1 MYKRIL
7 KNEEEVLNKADEIIT
22 ERLEELNRR
31 SRFCIQP
38 SEIAK
43 RYDIGTAD
51 LNSFLRD
58 QGIIYKKQGC
68 YHLTKN
74 YKGLGLTEY
83 QYSLKTD
90 SQGHPRLKPKLVW
103 TEAGKQFLDDWIN
116 KIVKLRK
123 KFRRD

>member
-1 MYKRIL
+1 MYNTLL
-7 KNEEEVLNKADEIIT
+7 KNEEEVLNQANEIIA
-22 ERLEELNRR
+22 ERLKELNRK
-31 SRFCIQP
+31 SRFCYQP

-43 RYDIGTAD
+43 IHKMDTAD

-68 YHLTKN
+68 YHLTKK

-83 QYSLKTD
+83 QYGLGTD
-90 SQGHPRLKPKLVW
+90 SEGHPRLKPKLVW

-116 KIVKLRK
+116 KIEKLRK
-123 KFRRD
+123 RRFI

>member
-1 MYKRIL
+1 MYNTL
-7 KNEEEVLNKADEIIT
+7 SKNEKEVLNQANEIIA
-22 ERLEELNRR
+22 ERLKELNRK
-31 SRFCIQP
+31 SRFCYQP

-43 RYDIGTAD
+43 IHKMDTAD

-83 QYSLKTD
+83 QYSLRTD
-90 SQGHPRLKPKLVW
+90 SEGHPRLKPKLVW

-116 KIVKLRK
+116 KIEKLRK

>member
-1 MYKRIL
+1 MYNTL
-7 KNEEEVLNKADEIIT
+7 SKNEKEVLNQANEIIA
-22 ERLEELNRR
+22 ERLKELNRR
-31 SRFCIQP
+31 SRFCYQP

-43 RYDIGTAD
+43 IHKMDTAD

-83 QYSLKTD
+83 QYGLGTD
-90 SQGHPRLKPKLVW
+90 SEGHPRLKPKLVW

-116 KIVKLRK
+116 KIEKLRK
-123 KFRRD
+123 RRFI

>member
-1 MYKRIL
+1 MYNTLL
-7 KNEEEVLNKADEIIT
+7 KNEEEVLNQANEIIA
-22 ERLEELNRR
+22 ERLKELNRK
-31 SRFCIQP
+31 SRFCYQP

-43 RYDIGTAD
+43 IQKMGTAD

-68 YHLTKN
+68 YHLTKK
-74 YKGLGLTEY
+74 YKDMGLTEY

-90 SQGHPRLKPKLVW
+90 RQGHPRLKPKLVW

-116 KIVKLRK
+116 KIEKLRK
-123 KFRRD
+123 RRF